1 MTDTPTDYGRLLVA
15 ADGRLE
21 YVADQLDAATSMRA
35 RRQWQAQQQRL
46 GAFATYCQLAM
57 EFQP

>member
-21 YVADQLDAATSMRA
+21 YVADQLDATAQVFGDG
-35 RRQWQAQQQRL
+35 RRDCL
-46 GAFATYCQLAM
+46 CDFLVGVVVD
-57 EFQP
+57 EFDLPE